1 MALKRLL
8 FLTIVLI
15 SCSCGNKKEQEL
27 IVRENAL
34 LEREKQFEDKE
45 AEYDKLLKMKDS
57 LLSVS
62 KVKDTLPAIQQWT
75 ESLKRKWNSKMI
87 CRESNCS
94 NYVIGDQRNE
104 IWEFISDSTGMYTN
118 VFSNN
123 EIKRVFT
130 GQYLESKIL
139 LDSAKETSAKTKIKV
154 NVVLDDIKNNII
166 KGTQT
171 IAGQNNCIAKFSVE
185 LTPSNK
191 K

>member
-1 MALKRLL
+1 MTFKRLL
-8 FLTIVLI
+8 FLIIVLI
-15 SCSCGNKKEQEL
+15 FCSCSNKKEQEL
-27 IVRENAL
+27 TLRENAL

-57 LLSVS
+57 LLSIS
-62 KVKDTLPAIQQWT
+62 TVKDTLPKIQEWPD
-75 ESLKRKWNSKMI
+75 SLKIKWNSKMI

-118 VFSNN
+118 VVSNN
-123 EIKRVFT
+123 QIKRVFT
-130 GQYLESKIL
+130 GQYLENKIV
-139 LDSAKETSAKTKIKV
+139 LDSAKETSSKNKIKV
-154 NVVLDDIKNNII
+154 SVVLDDIKKNII

-171 IAGQNNCIAKFSVE
+171 ITGQANSTAKFSVE

>member
-1 MALKRLL
+1 MTLKRLL

-15 SCSCGNKKEQEL
+15 LCSCGNKKEQEL

-34 LEREKQFEDKE
+34 LEREKQLEDKE

-62 KVKDTLPAIQQWT
+62 KVKDTLPEIHQWP
-75 ESLKRKWNSKMI
+75 ESLKMKWNSKMI

-154 NVVLDDIKNNII
+154 NVMLDDIKNNII

-171 IAGQNNCIAKFSVE
+171 ITGQNNCTAKFSVE

>member
-1 MALKRLL
+1 MTSRKLFLL
-8 FLTIVLI
+8 FFI
-15 SCSCGNKKEQEL
+15 SILSSCGNKKEQEL
-27 IVRENAL
+27 ILRENAL
-34 LEREKQFEDKE
+34 LEREKQFQDKE
-45 AEYDKLLKMKDS
+45 AEYDKLLKFRDS

-62 KVKDTLPAIQQWT
+62 KVKDTFPQAKEWPDN
-75 ESLKRKWNSKMI
+75 LKIKWNSKMI

-104 IWEFISDSTGMYTN
+104 IWEFISDSVGMYTN
-118 VFSNN
+118 VLSNN

-130 GQYLESKIL
+130 GQFLENKIV
-139 LDSAKETSAKTKIKV
+139 LDSAKETSAKNKIKV
-154 NVVLDDIKNNII
+154 SVVLDDIKKNII

-171 IAGQNNCIAKFSVE
+171 ITGQDNCTAKFSVE

>member
-1 MALKRLL
+1 MTFKRLL
-8 FLTIVLI
+8 FLIIVLI
-15 SCSCGNKKEQEL
+15 FCSCSNKKEQEL
-27 IVRENAL
+27 TLRENAL

-57 LLSVS
+57 LLSIS
-62 KVKDTLPAIQQWT
+62 TVKDTLPKIQEWPD
-75 ESLKRKWNSKMI
+75 SLKIKWNSKMI

-118 VFSNN
+118 VVSNN
-123 EIKRVFT
+123 QIKRVFT
-130 GQYLESKIL
+130 GQYLENKIV
-139 LDSAKETSAKTKIKV
+139 LDSAKETSSKNKIKV
-154 NVVLDDIKNNII
+154 SVVLDDIKKNII

-171 IAGQNNCIAKFSVE
+171 ITGQDNCTAKFSVE

>member
-1 MALKRLL
+1 MTFKRLL
-8 FLTIVLI
+8 FLIIVLI
-15 SCSCGNKKEQEL
+15 FCSCSNKKEQEL
-27 IVRENAL
+27 TLRENAL

-57 LLSVS
+57 LLSIS
-62 KVKDTLPAIQQWT
+62 TVKDTVPKIQEWPDN
-75 ESLKRKWNSKMI
+75 LKIKWNSKMI

-118 VFSNN
+118 VVSNN
-123 EIKRVFT
+123 QIKRVFT
-130 GQYLESKIL
+130 GQYLENKIV
-139 LDSAKETSAKTKIKV
+139 LDSAKETSSKNKIKV
-154 NVVLDDIKNNII
+154 SVVLDDIKKNII

-171 IAGQNNCIAKFSVE
+171 ITGQDNCTAKFSVE

>member
-1 MALKRLL
+1 M
-8 FLTIVLI
+8 
-15 SCSCGNKKEQEL
+15 SSCGNKKEQEL
-27 IVRENAL
+27 ILRENAL
-34 LEREKQFEDKE
+34 LEREKQFQDKE
-45 AEYDKLLKMKDS
+45 AEYDKLLKFRDS

-62 KVKDTLPAIQQWT
+62 KVKDTFPQAKEWPD
-75 ESLKRKWNSKMI
+75 SLKIKWNSKMI

-104 IWEFISDSTGMYTN
+104 IWEFISDSVGMYTN
-118 VFSNN
+118 VLSNN

-130 GQYLESKIL
+130 GQFLENKIV
-139 LDSAKETSAKTKIKV
+139 LDSAKETSAKNKIKV
-154 NVVLDDIKNNII
+154 SVVLDDIKKNII

-171 IAGQNNCIAKFSVE
+171 ITGQDNCTAKFSVE